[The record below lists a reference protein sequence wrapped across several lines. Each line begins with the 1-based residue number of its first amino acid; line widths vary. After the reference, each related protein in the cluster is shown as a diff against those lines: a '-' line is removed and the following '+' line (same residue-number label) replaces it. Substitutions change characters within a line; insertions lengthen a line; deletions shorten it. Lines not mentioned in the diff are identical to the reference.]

1 MYMQFRRIYNKLMIY
16 VFKSY
21 IVCVSLNFYQKN
33 MHSKDFNEKA
43 KNIGKN
49 YIVEIVKVHTL
60 EF

>member
-1 MYMQFRRIYNKLMIY
+1 MIY